1 MRFYQSILK
10 NILKNYFE
18 CDVKKIKFKQKEFLK
33 EIKEYNFYVLKYI
46 VDINQK
52 EQKEIYVKNIQPK
65 RIKETIYCFEKLIE
79 KNIDSSNSNIIITQE
94 IGKENFMKINL
105 SINNRENKC
114 ADIYFIKIKKE
125 GKVKDFNLIK
135 NETLFLGVKK

>member
-10 NILKNYFE
+10 NILKDYFGY
-18 CDVKKIKFKQKEFLK
+18 DVKEIIFKQKETLK
-33 EIKEYNFYVLKYI
+33 EIKEYNFSLLKYI

-52 EQKEIYVKNIQPK
+52 GKKEIYVKNIQPG
-65 RIKETIYCFEKLIE
+65 RIRETIYCFEKLIE
-79 KNIDSSNSNIIITQE
+79 KNINSSNSNIIITQE

-105 SINNRENKC
+105 SINNRKNKC